1 MDDVARLTE
10 DVRRLTLLLADAQ
23 GERDAWHLKYDDARV
38 RLADP
43 YKVCAMCSMTKTM
56 LRVQTDTHNAVV
68 AERDALRLELDRL
81 NPEPCAVCQMRP
93 ALPSRKTCE
102 KCR

>member
-23 GERDAWHLKYDDARV
+23 GERDA
-38 RLADP
+38 
-43 YKVCAMCSMTKTM
+43 
-56 LRVQTDTHNAVV
+56 LRA
-68 AERDALRLELDRL
+68 ELDRL

-102 KCR
+102 RCR